1 MPQGLAKVDGRLYPD
16 AMTFFEIAALLLLL
30 SAFFGFLNHVTWK
43 LPHTIGLVIMALGA
57 SGLMV
62 IADLIWPSLGIA
74 ETVGAA
80 LRKIDFA
87 NALMNGMLAL
97 LLFAG
102 AVHVDF
108 SELAARKWAI
118 GLMATLGVLISTFV
132 TATGIYWFGQWF
144 CPRMPFVW
152 ALVFGALISPTDP
165 VAVLG
170 LLKTIRIPRLLRA
183 KIAGE
188 SLFNDGVGVVVFTVM
203 LTIAMS
209 VDPGWIAGT
218 AHAAAAVGHGGGEV
232 NGATVLR
239 LFAGEAL
246 GGALLG
252 LVAGLIA
259 YAAMRRIDEHNIEVL
274 ITLALV
280 FATYAIAL
288 RLHVSGPI
296 AMVVAGLLIGNH
308 GARFAMS
315 ENTRRHVFQFWT
327 LIDEIL
333 NSVLFLLIGLEV
345 LVIGWNTVNLPLAL
359 FAIPMVLFAR
369 LVSVAIPIGLLRV
382 RRKFEEGTIAILTW
396 GGLRGG
402 ISVALALSLPD
413 NAYKPA
419 ILTATYAVV
428 VFSII
433 VQGLTMKALVGRYSF
448 HGAGTEPDDAEEA
461 KAH

>member
-1 MPQGLAKVDGRLYPD
+1 MSIFD
-16 AMTFFEIAALLLLL
+16 IAALLLLL
-30 SAFFGFLNHVTWK
+30 SALFGYVNHVWLK
-43 LPHTIGLVIMALGA
+43 LPHTIGLVVMGLIASALIVG
-57 SGLMV
+57 
-62 IADLIWPSLGIA
+62 ADLVFPSLGIA
-74 ETVGAA
+74 QATIHTLKE
-80 LRKIDFA
+80 LDFA
-87 NALMNGMLAL
+87 KVLMNGMLAV

-132 TATGIYWFGQWF
+132 IAAGIYYASKMLGA
-144 CPRMPFVW
+144 CVPFVW

-170 LLKTIRIPRLLRA
+170 LLKTIKVPKLLRA

-203 LTIAMS
+203 LAIAMTA
-209 VDPGWIAGT
+209 DPGLLDPT
-218 AHAAAAVGHGGGEV
+218 PQEAAAAHHAAESVS
-232 NGATVLR
+232 VLSIIK
-239 LFAGEAL
+239 LFTLEAL
-246 GGALLG
+246 GGAFLG
-252 LVAGLIA
+252 GIAGWIA
-259 YAAMRRIDEHNIEVL
+259 YLGMRQIDEHNLEVL

-280 FATYAIAL
+280 FATYALAL
-288 RLHVSGPI
+288 HLHISGPI

-315 ENTRRHVFQFWT
+315 KKTRQHVFQFWT
-327 LIDEIL
+327 LLDEIL

-345 LVIGWNTVNLPLAL
+345 LVISWNSVNLPLAL
-359 FAIPMVLFAR
+359 AAIPIVLFGR
-369 LVSVAIPIGLLRV
+369 LVSVAMPIRLLSIRE
-382 RRKFEEGTIAILTW
+382 KFEEGTIAILTW

-419 ILTATYAVV
+419 LLTATYAVV

-433 VQGLTMKALVGRYSF
+433 VQGLSMKRLISRYSF
-448 HGAGTEPDDAEEA
+448 HGAGKEPEPS
-461 KAH
+461 